1 MVQPTRARRLA
12 PEERE
17 RQIVSGAIAYFAE
30 HGLDAQLRDLADHL
44 GITHPL
50 LYRYFPTKEALVERV
65 YEEFY
70 ATRWQA
76 GWDLLLRDASLTLEE
91 RLTRFYAA
99 YLDALEDGPWLR
111 IFAFSGLQN
120 QKASQHYM
128 ASIRV
133 RVIQPIAAGLQA
145 LASSEG
151 GRPEPALMELAWALH
166 GELCFNPICNRL
178 LGIPA
183 GRMTSAQ
190 IRQRLSAWLNGYASA
205 PIRMSGVSAVEA
217 GSA

>member
-1 MVQPTRARRLA
+1 MPRARRLP

-17 RQIVSGAIAYFAE
+17 RQIVAGAIAYFAE
-30 HGLDAQLRDLADHL
+30 HGLDAQMRDLALHL

-50 LYRYFPTKEALVERV
+50 LYRYFSTKEALIDRV
-65 YEEFY
+65 YQEFY

-76 GWDLLLRDASLTLEE
+76 EWDELLGNSPLPLAE

-120 QKASQHYM
+120 QKASQNYM

-133 RVIQPIAAGLQA
+133 RVIQPVAASLQA
-145 LASSEG
+145 LVRGEAG
-151 GRPEPALMELAWALH
+151 PPDAVTMELAWALH
-166 GELCFNPICNRL
+166 GELCFGPICNRL
-178 LGIPA
+178 LGLRA
-183 GRMTSAQ
+183 GRLRPED
-190 IRQRLSAWLNGYASA
+190 IRRRIAEWLEGRLA
-205 PIRMSGVSAVEA
+205 PTPPTCPRT
-217 GSA
+217 

>member
-1 MVQPTRARRLA
+1 MRAPPPPRARRLP

-30 HGLDAQLRDLADHL
+30 HGLDAQMRDLALHL

-50 LYRYFPTKEALVERV
+50 LYRYFRTKEALIERV
-65 YEEFY
+65 YQEFY
-70 ATRWQA
+70 ATRWQ
-76 GWDLLLRDASLTLEE
+76 GEWDELLGESPLPLTD

-120 QKASQHYM
+120 QKASQNYM

-133 RVIQPIAAGLQA
+133 RVIQPVAASLQA
-145 LASSEG
+145 LARG
-151 GRPEPALMELAWALH
+151 HAGPPDAAMTELAWALH
-166 GELCFNPICNRL
+166 GELCFGPICNRL
-178 LGIPA
+178 LGLRAARLRPEDIRRRITEWLE
-183 GRMTSAQ
+183 GRVTRPS
-190 IRQRLSAWLNGYASA
+190 
-205 PIRMSGVSAVEA
+205 
-217 GSA
+217 